1 MLSIVW
7 RTLPAL
13 ASCAFSV
20 LQAKRLGA
28 NVQGDER
35 AWRTMAFALLFVA
48 MLANGSGALAVCV
61 MSAGLL
67 GLVFV
72 DPARHPPLPAV
83 AWLLFFHSLYDA
95 LVVVMALPFV
105 WGEREHTK
113 HSSDAQRQ
121 MAVFFCQY
129 MAFTCAC
136 VSVAAL

>member
-1 MLSIVW
+1 MLSLLW

-13 ASCAFSV
+13 ASCAFSA

-28 NVQGDER
+28 NVRGDER

-48 MLANGSGALAVCV
+48 MLANGSGAFAVCV
-61 MSAGLL
+61 TSVGLL

-72 DPARHPPLPAV
+72 DPLKHPMAYASWV
-83 AWLLFFHSLYDA
+83 LLFYSLSDA
-95 LVVVMALPFV
+95 LVILMGVPFA
-105 WGEREHTK
+105 WGEYEHTK
-113 HSSDAQRQ
+113 KSPDAQRQ

>member
-20 LQAKRLGA
+20 LQANRLGA
-28 NVQGDER
+28 NVPGDER
-35 AWRTMAFALLFVA
+35 AWRTVAFALLFVS
-48 MLANGSGALAVCV
+48 MLANGSGALAVCA

-67 GLVFV
+67 GLVFI
-72 DPARHPPLPAV
+72 DPTRHSPMLAV
-83 AWLLFFHSLYDA
+83 AWLLCFHSLYDA
-95 LVVVMALPFV
+95 LVAVMALPFA
-105 WGEREHTK
+105 WSEREHTK
-113 HSSDAQRQ
+113 KPSDVQRQ